1 MGIFYLLSVVL
12 LIIGILLFKKT
23 ENKQNFISSLCLTI
37 IGFLCYQTIVAYF
50 LNLIK
55 IPISL
60 FIIGILNIL
69 ICAILIGAT
78 IFKKKQ
84 IQNYTIKK
92 QDLIFI
98 LIMLLINLPILYKEF
113 GFLENFRYTSTD
125 SVMHCQAAIT
135 FSKGDYLLD
144 SMTNWEAINPTFMIA
159 GYVNSGMFM
168 KALVG
173 FIGEFNLYKVYMF
186 MDILYYLIIGYVFYL
201 TLTSSKK
208 VSSIGKYILA
218 FIISIIFMIGYPLNS
233 VITGFHYF
241 TLGILEFITI
251 IYVIKAIEPQAKRTA
266 YVLLFLL
273 NTGIMLTYNL
283 FAPIIYLAEFIYFIY
298 KARENREKIFG
309 KKFILKILLTLI
321 IPGIIGVSFFVL
333 PRILE
338 NIVLEN
344 QQQLWIDGYI
354 YINYWSNMLIF
365 IPFAIYYIIK
375 KAREN
380 KMNIEIITF
389 LVICLFMLLFYLGLA
404 LGYVS
409 TYYFMKL
416 YYLLNI
422 LLLVLFFKSLCMIAD
437 NKKIGK
443 TISGIIVVVY
453 SILLI
458 GNLIF
463 VNVEAYDFQK
473 EKENIGK
480 MFDIY
485 NTNKGIME
493 YVQNMFTDDRMN
505 ALEYIYDNSLIKEQN
520 LLYLGDYVDNFIF
533 KMFFTYENRGGIDKP
548 NIEEHIQKWNEGQY
562 EYLVVFLKDVYLQYY
577 SKILD
582 LQNSKILFES
592 PNCVIYE
599 FVEN

>member
-1 MGIFYLLSVVL
+1 
-12 LIIGILLFKKT
+12 
-23 ENKQNFISSLCLTI
+23 
-37 IGFLCYQTIVAYF
+37 
-50 LNLIK
+50 
-55 IPISL
+55 
-60 FIIGILNIL
+60 
-69 ICAILIGAT
+69 
-78 IFKKKQ
+78 
-84 IQNYTIKK
+84 
-92 QDLIFI
+92 
-98 LIMLLINLPILYKEF
+98 
-113 GFLENFRYTSTD
+113 
-125 SVMHCQAAIT
+125 
-135 FSKGDYLLD
+135 
-144 SMTNWEAINPTFMIA
+144 
-159 GYVNSGMFM
+159 
-168 KALVG
+168 
-173 FIGEFNLYKVYMF
+173 
-186 MDILYYLIIGYVFYL
+186 
-201 TLTSSKK
+201 
-208 VSSIGKYILA
+208 
-218 FIISIIFMIGYPLNS
+218 
-233 VITGFHYF
+233 
-241 TLGILEFITI
+241 
-251 IYVIKAIEPQAKRTA
+251 
-266 YVLLFLL
+266 
-273 NTGIMLTYNL
+273 
-283 FAPIIYLAEFIYFIY
+283 
-298 KARENREKIFG
+298 
-309 KKFILKILLTLI
+309 
-321 IPGIIGVSFFVL
+321 
-333 PRILE
+333 
-338 NIVLEN
+338 
-344 QQQLWIDGYI
+344 
-354 YINYWSNMLIF
+354 
-365 IPFAIYYIIK
+365 
-375 KAREN
+375 
-380 KMNIEIITF
+380 
-389 LVICLFMLLFYLGLA
+389 MLLFYLGLA

-437 NKKIGK
+437 TKKIGK